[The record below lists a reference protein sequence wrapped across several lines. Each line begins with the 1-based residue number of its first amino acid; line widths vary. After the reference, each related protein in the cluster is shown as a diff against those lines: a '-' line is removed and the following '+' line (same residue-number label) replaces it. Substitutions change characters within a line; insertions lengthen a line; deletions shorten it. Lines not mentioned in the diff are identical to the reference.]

1 MVSDSN
7 FQSIASHSNGNGRLL
22 PAESSRFN
30 FDLPKTSEDSVNF
43 GKLLSILHRRWL
55 WLIIASLLV
64 STGIWTK
71 VLLQEPRY
79 ASKFQLLVG
88 SPTGENRYLNFDQD
102 GQLKSQSGEENLDY
116 DTQIQVLFSPKVL
129 TPILENI
136 SQQVPDFDYGNFF
149 QYLKVYRLGNTK
161 ILEVTYQDG
170 DPQTVKTVLDE
181 IAQGYVEYSHNQQQS
196 SLNQGLKFTQEQLPV
211 LQARV
216 DKLQEKLQRF
226 RQKNDLIEPAIKAE
240 SLSELLNSVIE
251 QRQETDTQLRETE
264 LLSGRIQEQ
273 LGLGLEQAMEVAA
286 LSEAPRYQSLLT
298 QLQEVETQLALES
311 ARFTEGSPLVSRL
324 YEQRQNL
331 LPLLNREASSV
342 LGDTS
347 VANVQA
353 LAASTNPIRLQLTQ
367 NLIEVANQRQ
377 VLLTRVQSLMAV
389 ENQFRQQLKEMAL
402 LVRQYTDLQRELQVA
417 NDSLNHFL
425 NAQDTLQIEASQQT
439 SSWQLLADP
448 KLPTA
453 PFAPNRP
460 RGWLIGGI
468 AGIMA
473 GVGAALLAEKL
484 DRRFHSPEDIQELA
498 RLPVVGRIPF
508 EQVLK
513 SDRNRQDTSVNLI
526 SDSHNNSAVLD
537 AFRSLHANLYMLNPD
552 RHLRSL
558 VISSPVPE
566 EGKSTTA
573 VCLAQASAAMGQ
585 RVLLVDADL
594 RRPRIHVMTDV
605 PNVWGLSDLI
615 AGDLDHND
623 VIQQSPLEDNLHIL
637 TAGQNPPDPTR
648 LLSSQKMRNLMEE
661 LQTSFDLVIFDTPPL
676 LGLVD
681 AKLIVPQTDGLALVV
696 SLGRSD
702 RSALKQ
708 VLEGIKMSNLSVLG
722 MIANRVKYYANQ
734 YPEYYQRYYTKTKKS
749 GNQANSKTIKQPK
762 SS

>member
-1 MVSDSN
+1 MVSDPN
-7 FQSIASHSNGNGRLL
+7 FHSITSHSNGRLL
-22 PAESSRFN
+22 PAESPRFK
-30 FDLPKTSEDSVNF
+30 FELPKSAEDSVNF
-43 GKLLSILHRRWL
+43 SKLLSILHRRWL
-55 WLIIASLLV
+55 WLVVTGLLV
-64 STGIWTK
+64 SAGIWTR

-79 ASKFQLLVG
+79 NSSFRLLVG

-102 GQLKSQSGEENLDY
+102 GQLTSQSGEENLDY
-116 DTQIQVLFSPKVL
+116 ATQIQVLFSPKVL
-129 TPILENI
+129 TPILDKI
-136 SQQVPDFDYGNFF
+136 SEQVPNFDYGNFF
-149 QYLKVYRLGNTK
+149 QYLKVYRLGDTK
-161 ILEVTYQDG
+161 ILEVTYQDA

-181 IAQGYVEYSHNQQQS
+181 LAAGYVEYSRDQQQN

-211 LQARV
+211 LQERV

-226 RQKNDLIEPAIKAE
+226 RQKNDLIEPEIKAE
-240 SLSELLNSVIE
+240 SLSELLNGVIE
-251 QRQETDTQLRETE
+251 QKQETDTQLRETE
-264 LLSGRIQEQ
+264 LLSRRLQEQ

-286 LSEAPRYQSLLT
+286 LSEAPRYQALLT

-342 LGDTS
+342 LGDSS
-347 VANVQA
+347 VADIQT

-367 NLIEVANQRQ
+367 DLIEVANQRQ
-377 VLLTRVQSLMAV
+377 VLLTRLQSLAVV

-448 KLPTA
+448 KLPGA

-508 EQVLK
+508 EQGLK
-513 SDRNRQDTSVNLI
+513 SPRDGAETSLTLTSNPE
-526 SDSHNNSAVLD
+526 NNSALLD

-552 RHLRSL
+552 RQLRSL

-585 RVLLVDADL
+585 KVLLVDADL
-594 RRPRIHVMTDV
+594 RRPRIHTMTDL

-615 AGDLDHND
+615 AGDLDPHD

-648 LLSSQKMRNLMEE
+648 LLSSQKMRKLMEE
-661 LQTSFDLVIFDTPPL
+661 LQTSFELVIFDTPPL

-696 SLGRSD
+696 SLARSD
-702 RSALKQ
+702 RSALAQ
-708 VLEGIKMSNLSVLG
+708 VLEGINMSHLSVLG
-722 MIANRVKYYANQ
+722 IIANRVKYYANQ
-734 YPEYYQRYYTKTKKS
+734 YPEYYQRYYTKTKESDQQGTAK
-749 GNQANSKTIKQPK
+749 QIKQPK